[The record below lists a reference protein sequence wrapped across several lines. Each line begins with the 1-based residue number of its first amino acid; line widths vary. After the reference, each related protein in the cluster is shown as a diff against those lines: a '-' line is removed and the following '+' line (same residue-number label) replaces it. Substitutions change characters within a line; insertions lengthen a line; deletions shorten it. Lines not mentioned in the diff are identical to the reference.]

1 MRLIQ
6 QAYSLITVL
15 LITFSL
21 LFVAANLFA
30 QLDTGTINVTVKDP
44 SGLVIAGARIVLRDE
59 RTGIDTRSANT
70 NDQGFYSFTLIPS
83 GTYSVRI
90 EHPGFKAYEQSS
102 IALQVNQQLSIPVS
116 LQVGEANE
124 KVNVTAQ
131 AALVETSSGVLRETV
146 DAVRVTEL
154 PLNGRNLLQL
164 QSLIPGSISAG
175 SLDQGAG
182 TPGYAVNG
190 GIAASNLYSLDGAEY
205 QDSYFNAP
213 LPFPNPDAM
222 QEFTIQTNSYSA
234 EYGRNRGA
242 NINAVTKSGTNQL
255 HGGAFEFVRN
265 NDFDSRPFF
274 SLGVPVFKRNQFGAQ
289 VGGPVVKDKTFF
301 FLAWQGTVVRGTPT
315 TSNAPMLTAAM
326 RAGNFSQLTK
336 SITDPL
342 SGNPFPGNMIPASRL
357 SVPAVNFLNQYVP
370 LPNLGNNYVTPQPA
384 PQDSN
389 QYLAR
394 IDHELTSKDRLYGR
408 YIFNRDFLFSPAG
421 NLENWGIDQRF
432 HRQGLVVG
440 DTHIFSPTLINTV
453 SYTFNRVY
461 AFIVQTPDVNWPPL
475 GANIP
480 PASPV
485 THSWQNLSISG
496 YFSAITGTFWDLGR
510 NSNIVNDVLSWN
522 HGQHSVK
529 FGGEISHYR
538 VNQVNEFY
546 SRFGGTFTGFATG
559 NAAADFM
566 LGDMNTFREV
576 SVLSNNLSQTLW
588 QPFVSDDVRASRRLT
603 LTFGLRWEPDFH
615 FTEASGKESAFRP
628 GDQSTVFPNAP
639 LGLLFRGDAQLP
651 SNVIKP
657 DLLNFAPRFSFAYDL
672 TGDGKTAF
680 RGGYGIFY
688 DDFAS
693 IHLNRFPLIQPFVLD
708 ISLFSVNLA
717 DPFNGQSPFP
727 FVPPV
732 TAAQKKAFQF
742 ITPANTTSFNS
753 DFRTPLSQQ
762 WNLNIQRQLPF
773 DIVITAA
780 YVGSKSERLFGS
792 HNLNPAIFGPGATV
806 ANTQA
811 RRIYQQFG
819 VIEEESTDGYSQYHS
834 FQFTLNKR
842 FSRGFTLLAAYTF
855 SKDLGLTAAQGEGTM
870 GTRDPWNWN
879 LDKGVLSTNRPQIL
893 AISSVWQLPSGYTN
907 KLMKQ
912 TLGGWELTGIF
923 TASSGAPLTVRAGVD
938 QSLSGQGLDT
948 GDLVGNWNFSQNRSR
963 QQQVQQW
970 FNTKAF
976 ALPALGTYGTSGIDI
991 LSGPALS
998 NLDLAL
1004 FRNFAVKER
1013 LKFQFRAEFFNALNH
1028 TVLGNPNTTLNTA
1041 SFGQI
1046 TSTQTPPRVGE
1057 LALKLS
1063 F

>member
-1 MRLIQ
+1 MRIKRKFR
-6 QAYSLITVL
+6 SITT
-15 LITFSL
+15 IFATF
-21 LFVAANLFA
+21 LFLPLAAELFA
-30 QLDTGTINVTVKDP
+30 QLDTGTINVTVKDA
-44 SGLVIAGARIVLRDE
+44 SGLVVPGAKVVLRDE
-59 RTGIDTRSANT
+59 RTGIDTRVAST
-70 NDQGFYSFTLIPS
+70 NEQGFYSFTLIPS
-83 GTYSVRI
+83 SSYTVRV
-90 EHPGFKAYEQSS
+90 EQSGFKTYEQSS
-102 IALQVNQQLSIPVS
+102 VVLQVNQQLSIPVS
-116 LQVGEANE
+116 LQVGEASE
-124 KVNVTAQ
+124 KVSVTGQ
-131 AALVETSSGVLRETV
+131 APLVETSSGVLRETI

-164 QSLIPGSISAG
+164 QSLIPGSISSG

-190 GIAASNLYSLDGAEY
+190 GIGASNLYSLDGAEY

-242 NINAVTKSGTNQL
+242 NINAVTRSGTNQL

-265 NDFDSRPFF
+265 NVFDSRPFF
-274 SLGVPVFKRNQFGAQ
+274 SLAVPVFKRNQFGAQ
-289 VGGPVVKDKTFF
+289 LGGPIIKDKTFF
-301 FLAWQGTVVRGTPT
+301 FIAWQGTIVRGTPT
-315 TSNAPMLTAAM
+315 TSNAPDLTAQM
-326 RAGNFSQLTK
+326 RAGNFSQLSK
-336 SITDPL
+336 PIVDPL
-342 SGNPFPGNMIPASRL
+342 NGSPFPGNIIPSSRL
-357 SVPAVNFLNQYVP
+357 STPAVNFLNQFVP

-389 QYLAR
+389 QYLGR

-408 YIFNRDFLFSPAG
+408 YIFNRDYLFSPAG
-421 NLENWGIDQRF
+421 NLENWGIDQTF

-440 DTHIFSPTLINTV
+440 ETHVFTPTMINTV

-461 AFIVQTPDVNWPPL
+461 AYIVQTPDVSWPAL

-485 THSWQNLSISG
+485 THSWQSLAISG
-496 YFSAITGTFWDLGR
+496 YFTATTGTFWNLGR
-510 NSNIVNDVLSWN
+510 NANIVNDVLSWN
-522 HGQHSVK
+522 HGQHTVK
-529 FGGEISHYR
+529 FGGAISHYQ

-588 QPFVSDDVRASRRLT
+588 QPFVSDDIRVSRRLT
-603 LTFGLRWEPDFH
+603 LNLGLRWEPDFH

-628 GDQSTVFPNAP
+628 GLQSTVFPNAP
-639 LGLLFRGDAQLP
+639 LGLLFKGDKQLP
-651 SNVIKP
+651 SNVIDPTLK
-657 DLLNFAPRFSFAYDL
+657 NFAPRFGFAYDA
-672 TGDGKTAF
+672 TGDGKMSI

-708 ISLFSVNLA
+708 ISLFSVNLS
-717 DPFNGQSPFP
+717 DPFAGQSPFP
-727 FVPPV
+727 FIPP
-732 TAAQKKAFQF
+732 TTTAQKQAYQF
-742 ITPANTTSFNS
+742 ITPANTTSFNAN
-753 DFRTPLSQQ
+753 FTTPYSQQ
-762 WNLNIQRQLPF
+762 WNFNIQRQLPF

-780 YVGSKSERLFGS
+780 YVGSKSDRLFGS
-792 HNLNPAIFGPGATV
+792 HNLNPAVDGPGATV

-819 VIEEESTDGYSQYHS
+819 TIEEESTDGYSQYHS
-834 FQFTLNKR
+834 FQLTVNKR
-842 FSRGFTLLAAYTF
+842 LSRGFTLLAAYTF
-855 SKDLGLTAAQGEGTM
+855 SKDLGLTSPQAEGSL

-879 LDKGVLSTNRPQIL
+879 LDKGVLSTNRPNIL
-893 AISSVWQLPSGYTN
+893 AISSVWELPSSYGN
-907 KLMKQ
+907 KFLKLA
-912 TLGGWELTGIF
+912 LGGWELTGIF
-923 TASSGAPLTVRAGVD
+923 TASSGAPLTVRAGTD
-938 QSLSGQGLDT
+938 QSLTGQGLDT
-948 GDLVGNWNFSQNRSR
+948 ADVVGNWSFSQSRSR
-963 QQQVQQW
+963 QQQVMQW

-976 ALPALGTYGTSGIDI
+976 ATPALGTYGTSGIDV
-991 LSGPALS
+991 LPGPALS

-1004 FRNFAVKER
+1004 FRNFQLKER
-1013 LKFQFRAEFFNALNH
+1013 WKFQFRAEFFNALNH
-1028 TVLGNPNTTLNTA
+1028 PVLGNPNTTLNAAT
-1041 SFGQI
+1041 FGQI

-1057 LALKLS
+1057 LGLKFS